1 MSKIR
6 SLIQQIRF
14 SLSNL
19 GAQNRHYDFEDICR
33 HFSRNRLGLN
43 ILPATGPVSTGGDQG
58 RDFET
63 YEILP
68 EIISQSKN
76 RLISGSAAFACT
88 TQKNS
93 ILKKIKDDVQ
103 KIIEKGNKVDI
114 IYFFSLEN
122 VEVSRRHRV
131 QKWSLLTENS

>member
-1 MSKIR
+1 MSEIR
-6 SLIQQIRF
+6 SIIQQIRF

-19 GAQNRHYDFEDICR
+19 GVQNRHYDFEDICR

-68 EIISQSKN
+68 EIISQSEG

-88 TQKNS
+88 TQKDS
-93 ILKKIKDDVQ
+93 IPKKIKDDV
-103 KIIEKGNKVDI
+103 E
-114 IYFFSLEN
+114 FAP
-122 VEVSRRHRV
+122 VS
-131 QKWSLLTENS
+131 SIS